1 MPARRPVPDRYQ
13 VSKSCPRQARRLA
26 LLVQRRLDA
35 IAEVAALSQ
44 EIDAAEKALLAS
56 EPRLRATGLH
66 GEWLAFAA
74 GAYPGSLG
82 PHRIED

>member
-1 MPARRPVPDRYQ
+1 MSRAR
-13 VSKSCPRQARRLA
+13 KLA

-35 IAEVAALSQ
+35 IAEVSALSQ
-44 EIDAAEKALLAS
+44 EINAAEKALLAS

-74 GAYPGSLG
+74 GAYRGSLR